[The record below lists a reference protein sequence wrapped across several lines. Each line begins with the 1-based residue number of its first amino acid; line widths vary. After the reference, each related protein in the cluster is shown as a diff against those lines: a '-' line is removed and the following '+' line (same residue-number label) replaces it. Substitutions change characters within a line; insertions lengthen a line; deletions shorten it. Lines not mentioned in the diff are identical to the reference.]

1 MPIIISEKLPAYST
15 LKKENVFV
23 MKDLRAQ
30 TQDIRP
36 LKIAVVNLMPKKIET
51 ETQLI
56 RMLANTPLQVE
67 LKLVHMESHKTKNT
81 KGDHLNNFYKTFDD
95 IKKEK
100 FDGMIITGAPV
111 ETIPY
116 QDVDYWEEFKEILD
130 YTKTNVFSTLHLCW
144 GAQGA
149 LYHHYGVKRHFLEK
163 KLFGVFSHKVI
174 EPTSRLMRG
183 FDDEFYAPHSRHT
196 QILEEELEKVPNLE
210 ILAKSEEAGIHIAST
225 ENMRQIFIQG
235 HGEYDRETLK
245 NEYLRDSKKGENIQ
259 IPKNYFIDDDP
270 KKEIRIKWRGHSN
283 LLFSN
288 WLNYCVYQETPYNL
302 EDLKE

>member
-1 MPIIISEKLPAYST
+1 MPIIISDKLPAYST

-23 MKDLRAQ
+23 MKNLRAQ

-67 LKLVHMESHKTKNT
+67 LQLLHMESHETKNT
-81 KGDHLNNFYKTFDD
+81 RIDHLNNFYKTFDD
-95 IKKEK
+95 IKKQK

-116 QDVDYWEEFKEILD
+116 EEVDYWEEFKEILNF
-130 YTKTNVFSTLHLCW
+130 TKTNVFSTIHLCW
-144 GAQGA
+144 AAQAA
-149 LYHHYGVKRHFLEK
+149 LYHHYKVKRYFLDK
-163 KLFGVFSHKVI
+163 KLFGVFSHQVV
-174 EPTSRLMRG
+174 EPTFRLMRG
-183 FDDEFYAPHSRHT
+183 FDDEFFAPHSRHT
-196 QILEEELEKVPNLE
+196 QISEEELIKVPKLK
-210 ILAKSEEAGIHIAST
+210 ILAKSEEAGVHMSST

-235 HGEYDRETLK
+235 HGEYDKETLE
-245 NEYLRDSKKGENIQ
+245 NEYLRDLEKGEDIQ
-259 IPKNYFIDDDP
+259 IPKNYFVEDNP
-270 KKEIRIKWRGHSN
+270 KKGITIKWRGHSN

-302 EDLKE
+302 EDLR

>member
-270 KKEIRIKWRGHSN
+270 KKDIRIKWRGHSN

-302 EDLKE
+302 EDLK

>member
-1 MPIIISEKLPAYST
+1 MPIIISDKLPAYST

-23 MKDLRAQ
+23 MKNLRAQ

-67 LKLVHMESHKTKNT
+67 LQLLHMESHETKNT
-81 KGDHLNNFYKTFDD
+81 RIDHLNNFYKTFDD
-95 IKKEK
+95 IKKQK

-116 QDVDYWEEFKEILD
+116 EEVDYWDEFKEILD
-130 YTKTNVFSTLHLCW
+130 FTKTNVFSTIHLCW
-144 GAQGA
+144 GAQAA
-149 LYHHYGVKRHFLEK
+149 LYHHYGVKRYFLDK
-163 KLFGVFSHKVI
+163 KLFGVFSHQVV
-174 EPTSRLMRG
+174 EPTFRLMRG
-183 FDDEFYAPHSRHT
+183 FDDEFFAPHSRHT
-196 QILEEELEKVPNLE
+196 QISEEELKKVPSLK
-210 ILAKSEEAGIHIAST
+210 ILAKSEEAGVHMAST

-235 HGEYDRETLK
+235 HGEYDKETLK
-245 NEYLRDSKKGENIQ
+245 NEYLRDLEKGENIQ
-259 IPKNYFIDDDP
+259 IPKNYFVEDNPQKGIT
-270 KKEIRIKWRGHSN
+270 IKWRGHSN

-302 EDLKE
+302 EDLK

>member
-130 YTKTNVFSTLHLCW
+130 FTKTNVFSTLHLCW

-196 QILEEELEKVPNLE
+196 QILEEELKKVPNLE

-270 KKEIRIKWRGHSN
+270 KKDIRIKWRGHSN

>member
-15 LKKENVFV
+15 LREENVFV

-36 LKIAVVNLMPKKIET
+36 LKIGIVNLMPKKEET

-67 LKLVHMESHKTKNT
+67 LQLLHMESHEGRNT
-81 KGDHLNNFYKTFDD
+81 RRDHLDNFYKTYDD
-95 IKKEK
+95 IKKQK

-116 QDVDYWEEFKEILD
+116 EDVDYWEEFTDILEF
-130 YTKTNVFSTLHLCW
+130 TKTNVFSTVHLCW
-144 GAQGA
+144 GAQA
-149 LYHHYGVKRHFLEK
+149 SLYYHYGIKRRVLKE
-163 KLFGVFSHKVI
+163 KLFGVFPHDVV
-174 EPTSRLMRG
+174 EPTFRLMRG
-183 FDDEFYAPHSRHT
+183 FDDKFYAPHSRHT
-196 QILEEELEKVPNLE
+196 EIDEENFLKVPNIK
-210 ILAKSEEAGIHIAST
+210 ILAKSKEAGVHIAST
-225 ENMRQIFIQG
+225 DNMRQIFIQG
-235 HGEYDRETLK
+235 HGEYDKNTLK
-245 NEYLRDSKKGENIQ
+245 NEYLRDLEKGQNIN
-259 IPKNYFIDDDP
+259 IPKNYFQEDNP
-270 KKEIRIKWRGHSN
+270 KKDISIKWRGHSN

-302 EDLKE
+302 DDLR

>member
-270 KKEIRIKWRGHSN
+270 KKDIRIKWRGHSN

>member
-1 MPIIISEKLPAYST
+1 MPIIISENLPAYST

-23 MKDLRAQ
+23 MKNLRAQ

-36 LKIAVVNLMPKKIET
+36 LKIAVVNLMPKRIET

-67 LKLVHMESHKTKNT
+67 LKLVHMESHETRNT
-81 KGDHLNNFYKTFDD
+81 KQDHLNNFYKTFED

-116 QDVDYWEEFKEILD
+116 QDVDYWEEFKEILEF
-130 YTKTNVFSTLHLCW
+130 TKTNVFSTLHLCW

-149 LYHHYGVKRHFLEK
+149 LYYHYGIRRYFLDK
-163 KLFGVFSHKVI
+163 KLFGVFSHQVI

-196 QILEEELEKVPNLE
+196 QILEEELKKVPKLK
-210 ILAKSEEAGIHIAST
+210 ILAKSEEAGVHIAAT

-235 HGEYDRETLK
+235 HGEYDKETLK
-245 NEYLRDSKKGENIQ
+245 NEYLRDLKKGENIQ
-259 IPKNYFIDDDP
+259 IPKNYFIEDDP
-270 KKEIRIKWRGHSN
+270 QKDIRIKWRGHSN

-288 WLNYCVYQETPYNL
+288 WLNYCIYQETPYNL
-302 EDLKE
+302 EDLK

>member
-245 NEYLRDSKKGENIQ
+245 KEYLRDSKKGENIQ

-302 EDLKE
+302 EDLK

>member
-56 RMLANTPLQVE
+56 RMFANTPLQFE

-130 YTKTNVFSTLHLCW
+130 YTKTNVFSALHLCW

-210 ILAKSEEAGIHIAST
+210 IIAKSEEAGIHIAST

-270 KKEIRIKWRGHSN
+270 KKDIRIKWRGHSN

>member
-130 YTKTNVFSTLHLCW
+130 FTKTNVFSTLHLCW

-270 KKEIRIKWRGHSN
+270 KKDIRIKWRGHSN

>member
-15 LKKENVFV
+15 LKDENVFV

-36 LKIAVVNLMPKKIET
+36 LKIGIVNLMPKKEET

-67 LKLVHMESHKTKNT
+67 LQLLHMESHEGKNT
-81 KGDHLNNFYKTFDD
+81 RRNHLDNFYKTYDD
-95 IKKEK
+95 IKKQK

-116 QDVDYWEEFKEILD
+116 EDVDYWNEFTNILEF
-130 YTKTNVFSTLHLCW
+130 TKDSVFSTIHLCW
-144 GAQGA
+144 GAQAA
-149 LYHHYGVKRHFLEK
+149 LYYHYRVKRRFLNEK
-163 KLFGVFSHKVI
+163 IFGVFSHKVV

-196 QILEEELEKVPNLE
+196 QIDEEEFLKVSNIE
-210 ILAKSEEAGIHIAST
+210 VLAKSEEAGVHIAST
-225 ENMRQIFIQG
+225 KNMRQIFIQG
-235 HGEYDRETLK
+235 HGEYDKKTLK
-245 NEYLRDSKKGENIQ
+245 NEYIRDIEKGENTKV
-259 IPKNYFIDDDP
+259 PKNYFEDGNP
-270 KKEIRIKWRGHSN
+270 KKNINIKWRGHSN
-283 LLFSN
+283 LFFSN

-302 EDLKE
+302 DDLR